1 MELSELDALTAMR
14 VRARTRGVTGDVGGE
29 MYVAAATF
37 IASSWVVL
45 ERQADDPERVDF
57 IEDLS
62 TDSAV

>member
-37 IASSWVVL
+37 IASWVVL
-45 ERQADDPERVDF
+45 ERQADDPEWVDF